1 MEDLPLRVAH
11 RQTIE
16 GLLAMIPTEDTN
28 PPSEDTS
35 FDHLRWMMNRCM
47 EHLFVW
53 PIDKISRWIGC
64 VQGVMRCRGV
74 LDFGA
79 ERDRTRPIFHRAY
92 EAMGQAIPKTAERPV
107 AAFDHPGAQHIDEM
121 MQTGVDAIEKMVVAL
136 DAVLRSDKVRTVV
149 VGEVMREL
157 HGSANP
163 ATITEEF
170 NKRLNR

>member
-53 PIDKISRWIGC
+53 PIDKISRWVGC

-92 EAMGQAIPKTAERPV
+92 TAMGQVIPQTAERV
-107 AAFDHPGAQHIDEM
+107 TLDHPLAQRIDGLN
-121 MQTGVDAIEKMVVAL
+121 QTL
-136 DAVLRSDKVRTVV
+136 DTVLRGEKVRNVV

-157 HGSANP
+157 HGSGNP

-170 NKRLNR
+170 NKRLDR